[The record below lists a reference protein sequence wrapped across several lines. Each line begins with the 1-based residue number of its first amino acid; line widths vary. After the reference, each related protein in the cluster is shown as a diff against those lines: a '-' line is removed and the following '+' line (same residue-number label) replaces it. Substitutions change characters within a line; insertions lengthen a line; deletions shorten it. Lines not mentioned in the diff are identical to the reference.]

1 MWENISIL
9 CDLFAFRASAFDS
22 GHRLYFV
29 PKRVVAG
36 LVGVLRNGGGLGM
49 GSTYIPLV
57 FFHSLLYR
65 SSRFTYVNFA
75 GIAELH
81 TKKGR

>member
-9 CDLFAFRASAFDS
+9 CDLFASRASAFDS

-29 PKRVVAG
+29 SKKRVVAG
-36 LVGVLRNGGGLGM
+36 LVGVLRNGGGLGT

-57 FFHSLLYR
+57 C
-65 SSRFTYVNFA
+65 SRFTNVDFA
-75 GIAELH
+75 GIVVLH
-81 TKKGR
+81 TKKGC

>member
-1 MWENISIL
+1 MWEKISIL

-29 PKRVVAG
+29 SKREVAG
-36 LVGVLRNGGGLGM
+36 LGVLRNGGGLGT

-65 SSRFTYVNFA
+65 SSRFTNVDFA
-75 GIAELH
+75 GIVVLH
-81 TKKGR
+81 TKKGC

>member
-9 CDLFAFRASAFDS
+9 CDLFAFRASAFDL

-36 LVGVLRNGGGLGM
+36 LVGVFRNDGGLGA

-65 SSRFTYVNFA
+65 SSRFSHVNFA
-75 GIAELH
+75 GIAKLH

>member
-29 PKRVVAG
+29 SKQVVAG
-36 LVGVLRNGGGLGM
+36 LVGVLRNGGGLGT

-65 SSRFTYVNFA
+65 SSRFTNVDFT
-75 GIAELH
+75 GIVVLH
-81 TKKGR
+81 TKKGC